1 MSDDRQPF
9 QRFDFL
15 STSESGLNYVR
26 ERKGGVTRVLTESE
40 LADFADDPKPC
51 AECAEQFGCE
61 HFNCA
66 GEALMTEQELE
77 SIPPQWLPFAKE
89 YGISRNDLER
99 LQHVEL
105 HEGEWRL
112 VHGGAG
118 SDMRM
123 QELVILLNEFR

>member
-1 MSDDRQPF
+1 MTDRPPF

-40 LADFADDPKPC
+40 LADFSDNPKPC
-51 AECAEQFGCE
+51 SECGEQFGCE
-61 HFNCA
+61 HFNCE
-66 GEALMTEQELE
+66 GEALLAEGELE
-77 SIPPQWLPFAKE
+77 SVPAQWQPFAKE

-99 LQHVEL
+99 LSHVEQF
-105 HEGEWRL
+105 EGEWRL
-112 VHGGAG
+112 VHDGKT
-118 SDMRM
+118 SDMRT